1 MVKYEEYMTRYQRQF
16 GARRH
21 TPRRII
27 MLLVVIAVLGL
38 GGSVIVHQRY
48 NHNLQPV
55 GSSTQEVHVTILP
68 GTSSS
73 TIAQKLLSVHL
84 IRSAQTFEWYVN
96 THNIRDKLQAGTYSF
111 SESMS
116 TADIAEAIAAGKV
129 ATDLITI
136 LPGQRVDQIKNTF
149 NDADFKP
156 AAIAAAFQA
165 KQYRGNY
172 PALADNP
179 TNASLEGFLFPETYQ
194 LTADTDPSE
203 IVSEALKQMQKHLT
217 PDIRAGFAKQGLTTY
232 QGVTLASIVEQE
244 VPKQS
249 DRYQVAQVF
258 LLRLKR
264 GMTLGSDV
272 TVFYAKAVHN
282 NSYDTTEHKGLPPG
296 PIGSVSDGALKAV
309 AHPASTNWMYFV
321 SGDNDTTYF
330 SHTLAEHE
338 ANVAK
343 YCHQK
348 CPN

>member
-1 MVKYEEYMTRYQRQF
+1 MIRYQRQF
-16 GARRH
+16 GARRRI
-21 TPRRII
+21 PRRIM
-27 MLLVVIAVLGL
+27 MLFAIVAVLVI
-38 GGSVIVHQRY
+38 GGIFVVHQRY

-55 GSSTQEVHVTILP
+55 SSSTQEVHVTILP

-73 TIAQKLLSVHL
+73 AIAQQLIGVHL

-116 TADIAEAIAAGKV
+116 TAKIADMIAEGKV
-129 ATDLITI
+129 ATDLMTI
-136 LPGQRVDQIKNTF
+136 LPGQRIDQIKNSF
-149 NDADFKP
+149 IDANFKP
-156 AAIAAAFQA
+156 ASVTAALQA
-165 KQYRGNY
+165 NKYRAAY

-179 TNASLEGFLFPETYQ
+179 PNTSLEGFLFPDSYQ

-203 IVSEALKQMQKHLT
+203 IVGESLKEMQKHLT
-217 PDIRAGFAKQGLTTY
+217 TDIRAGFVRQGLTVY

-244 VPKQS
+244 VPKTT
-249 DRYQVAQVF
+249 DRAKVAQVF

-264 GMTLGSDV
+264 GMPLGSDV

-282 NSYDTTEHKGLPPG
+282 SRYDTTDNKGLPPG
-296 PIGSVSDGALKAV
+296 PIGTVSDDALKAV
-309 AHPASTNWMYFV
+309 AHPANTDWLYFV
-321 SGDNDTTYF
+321 SGDNDVTYF
-330 SHTLAEHE
+330 SHTFEEHQ
-338 ANVAK
+338 ANIAK